1 MWCTCDERTVAGAA
15 CAWHAIARVRRCVTM
30 TVYDRLELHC
40 SNCTRKLTVSWWRGH
55 RVVQSCSSALGE
67 KRRRRRRP
75 QQKSVEKQ
83 RVSDRVCSR
92 VSAEHCRQRLSESAE
107 EVAAADWNQNPLRNL
122 LQMDAA
128 PIKPI
133 HTSHTSIGPGLC
145 FNFLTFSLWALSQG
159 LASTGTIQIGH
170 GKNIQ
175 HGKNY
180 LCYVS
185 VLTFQKGPLT
195 RHNSLNT
202 QISRMCRKGSIH
214 L

>member
-1 MWCTCDERTVAGAA
+1 MWCTRDERTVAGAA

-67 KRRRRRRP
+67 KRAAAVAVPNKNLLKTTRER
-75 QQKSVEKQ
+75 QSG
-83 RVSDRVCSR
+83 RVT
-92 VSAEHCRQRLSESAE
+92 VSAEHCRQRLSESAD
-107 EVAAADWNQNPLRNL
+107 EVAAADWNRNPLRNL

-185 VLTFQKGPLT
+185 VLTFQKVP
-195 RHNSLNT
+195 
-202 QISRMCRKGSIH
+202 
-214 L
+214 